1 MRITS
6 GVVVGISRLAKPEV
20 KLSRKARQ
28 GIDKL
33 NRTVIE

>member
-6 GVVVGISRLAKPEV
+6 GVVAGILRLAKLEV

-28 GIDKL
+28 GIDKP